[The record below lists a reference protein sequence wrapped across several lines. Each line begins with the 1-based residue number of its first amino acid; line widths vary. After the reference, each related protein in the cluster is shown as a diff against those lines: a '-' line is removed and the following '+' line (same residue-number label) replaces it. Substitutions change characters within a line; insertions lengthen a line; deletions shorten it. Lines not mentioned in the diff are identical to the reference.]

1 MVDRPV
7 ISNLDFDEVKQ
18 DLVTH
23 FKNRSEFSDY
33 EFTGSS
39 LNLLM
44 DILSYNTHYYSLASN
59 FLLNESF
66 IESAILRKNVVS
78 IAQRLN
84 YTPRSVKAASTTVSL
99 RFTKQN
105 ENDTNIII
113 PGGSLFKSSAGN
125 GSLTFHTIKNYVL
138 QFETNAA
145 VGATKSIDVEIY
157 EGSFQTQSFTSNK
170 DYTDFSKWQIT
181 QDNID
186 TDTMTVAVNGTQY
199 KKVTPEDESL
209 FNLSSDSRVYFLEE
223 NRDAG
228 ISIVF
233 GNDIAGKAIKDN
245 DQIVVSYLA
254 TNGVEGNGIKIFTPV
269 ISGRVDAVI
278 ATTPDAAQGGAVKE
292 TISEIKNNAPKWF
305 QAQYRAVTAND
316 YEVILKNKFGDI
328 QAISVWGGDEVN
340 QPGKVFLCIKPKSAD
355 TLTSA
360 TKEIIKKQIIKSS
373 NVVTVRPEIVDPRVF
388 KLKLQTVVV
397 YDESRL
403 PTTRS
408 VLVAKVQ
415 NLFNYINTNYVGDFL
430 SSYRE
435 SNLSYEIK
443 NLDQSVVSSNTRVT
457 MTSDITAT
465 NGFLDRYV
473 YEFGNKLY
481 HPAPGFL
488 ASKGG
493 ILTSSLFKRENN
505 LVESGFDDDGYGN
518 IRLYDYNDNTKVYVN
533 NKAGRIDY
541 ETGKVEFLYDFQP
554 QNGIFQLNVVPDS
567 VDVIATRDMIL
578 EIDNSNSIVTAV
590 EIKETDLLRSINLN
604 RST

>member
-7 ISNLDFDEVKQ
+7 ISNLDFEEVKQ

-84 YTPRSVKAASTTVSL
+84 YTPRSVKAASTTVTL

-105 ENDTNIII
+105 DTDTNIII

-269 ISGRVDAVI
+269 IPSRVDAVI
-278 ATTPDAAQGGAVKE
+278 ATTPNAAQGGAVKE

-397 YDESRL
+397 FDESRL

-415 NLFNYINTNYVGDFL
+415 NLFNHINTKYVGDFL

-481 HPAPGFL
+481 HPSAGFL

-493 ILTSSLFKRENN
+493 ILSSSLFKRENS